1 MSISAPLARI
11 SSPVH
16 TTPTTVSLQSPEVS
30 HLGRTSSTSTSRLPT
45 YQKIQKN
52 RLRKMMMGPEKTKK
66 SQKLKGAKMP
76 RKNRMRP
83 TASRK
88 MAMKKKRRQRPKY

>member
-1 MSISAPLARI
+1 
-11 SSPVH
+11 
-16 TTPTTVSLQSPEVS
+16 
-30 HLGRTSSTSTSRLPT
+30 
-45 YQKIQKN
+45 
-52 RLRKMMMGPEKTKK
+52 MMGPEKTKK

>member
-1 MSISAPLARI
+1 MSAPLARL
-11 SSPVH
+11 SSVH
-16 TTPTTVSLQSPEVS
+16 TPTTVSLQSPEVS
-30 HLGRTSSTSTSRLPT
+30 HLGRKSSTATSRLPT

-76 RKNRMRP
+76 RKNTMRP

-88 MAMKKKRRQRPKY
+88 MAMKKKRRQRPRY